1 MYWKYLWLPVSSAD
15 LIRSIFSS
23 YMRSWGCP
31 SKGMLFFS
39 CFYLISDL
47 LLSSCW
53 KNQILISGKAF
64 FFRYTVEVGQSLFK
78 EGMGSGFTKQ
88 MVLNM
93 SNHHLQA
100 VGSWQVS
107 WEANKGDTEKS
118 SKTQGY
124 KMYTTKF
131 VFSLT
136 FIISRW
142 RVSVHG

>member
-1 MYWKYLWLPVSSAD
+1 
-15 LIRSIFSS
+15 
-23 YMRSWGCP
+23 
-31 SKGMLFFS
+31 MLFFS

-136 FIISRW
+136 FIISR
-142 RVSVHG
+142 